1 MIIQKIGLLA
11 ANSTNIQAY
20 VWYTHKHTH
29 THTQSSAASC
39 AYSRLSKETTMLSH
53 VHTHTHTHTRCSC
66 THSRKCSHTGLAAAL
81 LAKLFA
87 VVGQNGWKATKC
99 FNYSNYKI
107 ATWRCEYFLI
117 GYVNCPF
124 FFVCYPTLLQR
135 IGIGIIC

>member
-53 VHTHTHTHTRCSC
+53 VHTHTHTLAVAVLIHGNVLTQDWQRLCSLNC
-66 THSRKCSHTGLAAAL
+66 LR
-81 LAKLFA
+81 
-87 VVGQNGWKATKC
+87 WWD
-99 FNYSNYKI
+99 KI
-107 ATWRCEYFLI
+107 AGKPQNASITAI
-117 GYVNCPF
+117 
-124 FFVCYPTLLQR
+124 TK
-135 IGIGIIC
+135 